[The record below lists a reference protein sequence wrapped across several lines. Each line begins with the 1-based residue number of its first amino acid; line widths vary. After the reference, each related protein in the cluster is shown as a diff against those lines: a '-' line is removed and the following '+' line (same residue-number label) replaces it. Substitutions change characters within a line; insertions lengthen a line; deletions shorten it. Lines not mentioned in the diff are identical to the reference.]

1 MWLFL
6 FLYSIK
12 IIKNAQETD
21 KNIINVGQQI
31 EQLKKKREK
40 LVSSR
45 NSINKKIKWYVKE
58 FLQQL
63 FYEHKYHFTIEQ
75 VTIYSRSMIGISGFD
90 KNERYDSLQVKFEQC
105 NIFDLSTLSAK
116 LIDGSYILKVVPKT
130 LQEKYLSEL

>member
-1 MWLFL
+1 MGKRIDFDTLV
-6 FLYSIK
+6 
-12 IIKNAQETD
+12 KNWAETD
-21 KNIINVGQQI
+21 KNIINIGQQI
-31 EQLKKKREK
+31 EQLRSERSK

-45 NSINKKIKWYVKE
+45 SALNKKINWYVKE

-75 VTIYSRSMIGISGFD
+75 VTIYSKSKHVVGIHGFN
-90 KNERYDSLQVKFEQC
+90 KNERYESRQVEFKQC

-116 LIDGSYILKVVPKT
+116 LIDDSYILKVIPKT